1 MIPKEIFTIIIPSKN
16 EEKYIYKSLAS
27 ISTQIGINSI
37 KIIIADAYS
46 MDNTIKEIQR
56 ADKDFDNLDIQI
68 INGGSV
74 SYGRNQGAKV
84 SKTPFL
90 IFMDADS
97 VLLNNDILL
106 QTYLNIPNYDLIT
119 VKQKSITTNF
129 TDNLIWII
137 FDFIRTIMNESFST
151 GCYFVIGKSKFNK
164 LGAFDENVI
173 QSEDYLLSRNI
184 PKSKFKILSRWVG
197 QDDRR
202 FKKIGY
208 IKFIKIVLMNWLN
221 RNNYEWFKKDNGY
234 WG

>member
-16 EEKYIYKSLAS
+16 EEKYIYKTLTS
-27 ISTQIGINSI
+27 ISTQIGIDDI
-37 KIIIADAYS
+37 KIIIADAHS
-46 MDNTIKEIQR
+46 NDNTLKEIQR
-56 ADKDFDNLDIQI
+56 ADEDFDNLNIQI
-68 INGGSV
+68 IKGGNV

-129 TDNLIWII
+129 MDNLIWVV
-137 FDFIRTIMNESFST
+137 FDFIRKIMNESFST
-151 GCYFVIGKSKFNK
+151 GCYFVIGKSKFDE
-164 LGAFDENVI
+164 LGGFDETVI

-184 PKSKFKILSRWVG
+184 PKSKFKILNKWVG

>member
-16 EEKYIYKSLAS
+16 EEKYIYKTLTS
-27 ISTQIGINSI
+27 ISTQIGIDDI
-37 KIIIADAYS
+37 KIIIADANS
-46 MDNTIKEIQR
+46 TDNTLIEIQR
-56 ADKDFDNLDIQI
+56 ADEDFDNLNIQI
-68 INGGSV
+68 IKGGNV
-74 SYGRNQGAKV
+74 SYGRNQGAKI

-106 QTYLNIPNYDLIT
+106 ETYLNITNYDLIT

-129 TDNLIWII
+129 MDNLIWIV
-137 FDFIRTIMNESFST
+137 FDFIRNIMNESFST
-151 GCYFVIGKSKFNK
+151 GCYFVIGKSKFNE
-164 LGAFDENVI
+164 LGGFDETVI

-184 PKSKFKILSRWVG
+184 PKSKFKILNKWVG